1 MEKKY
6 QDLKS
11 IYEISRE
18 KSIIKNYYSKEIN
31 KGKSYR
37 AVSLDKIGFIL
48 ILFIALTAFF
58 ASITKTLIL
67 PVYMSLIIIY
77 IFTRYI
83 INIRKRKV
91 QVQIN
96 NVNEELKSN
105 RVLREI
111 SQLNREEFVNYVKVI
126 LEKYYFSEFIY
137 GEDGIDLVG
146 TIKEK
151 IYAVKCIKSTQEDK
165 IINKKIEEFHNY
177 INYLEYDEG
186 IIVTN
191 SFFQDGSKDT
201 NTLMLIDF
209 NAMKDM
215 LKNINEYP
223 SDDDINNYI
232 KHRYA
237 DSRKD
242 INSQIKAITLN
253 KIIKLYIVFII
264 FYTLSFFVSY
274 SLFYK
279 IMGILVFII
288 ATILGGI
295 KYTNYI
301 KLKDELPLQ

>member
-1 MEKKY
+1 MEERFQK
-6 QDLKS
+6 LRS
-11 IYEISRE
+11 IYERSRE
-18 KSIIKNYYSKEIN
+18 NSIIKNFYSKEIN

-37 AVSLDKIGFIL
+37 AMSLDKIGLVL
-48 ILFIALTAFF
+48 ILFIALTVFF

-67 PVYMSLIIIY
+67 PVYMSLLVIY
-77 IFTRYI
+77 LFTKYI
-83 INIRKRKV
+83 VNLRKRKV

-96 NVNEELKSN
+96 KVNEDLKSN

-111 SQLNREEFVNYVKVI
+111 SQLNREEFVNYVKII
-126 LEKYYFSEFIY
+126 LEKYYLSEFVY

-146 TIKEK
+146 TIKDK
-151 IYAVKCIKSTQEDK
+151 GYAVKCIKSTQEDK
-165 IINKKIEEFHNY
+165 IINKKIKEFSNY

-191 SFFQDGSKDT
+191 SFFQDGAKDN

-209 NAMKDM
+209 NALKGM

-223 SDDDINNYI
+223 TDDDINNYI
-232 KHRYA
+232 KHRYD

-242 INSQIKAITLN
+242 INYQIKSITLN

-264 FYTLSFFVSY
+264 FYSLSFFVSY

-279 IMGILVFII
+279 IMGILAFLI
-288 ATILGGI
+288 ATILGGV

-301 KLKDELPLQ
+301 KHKDEMPLQ